1 LTVKKVLWYSHR
13 RVTTLNEGTDLLIGV
28 IVSDPRQYWVAFSL
42 VKGIGA
48 VRFQALLDFFGDPQI
63 AWNAPTEALK
73 EAGLSEKVIENLVKL
88 RSSVNLDK
96 VWEQLGSKGIN
107 VLIKTDEGYPRR
119 LRDLDQPPPVIY
131 LVGEL
136 KSEDEWSV
144 AVVGTRRVTGYGRQV
159 AEDVAGTLARNG
171 ITVISGLARGVDSI
185 AHQAALQAGGRTIA
199 VLGCGLDRI
208 YPPENKRL
216 AEQIVANGALIS
228 DYSPGTPPEA
238 SNFPPRNRL
247 ISGLS
252 LAVVIVE
259 AGQTSGALIT
269 AAFAAD
275 QGREVFAVPGNITS
289 PGSKGTNR
297 LIRDGA
303 QPLLHPEQIL
313 EELELTM
320 VAEHRTAR
328 VVLPADAVE
337 AQLFKTLGPE
347 PLHIDEIRSRTDL
360 PIEKVT
366 ATLTL
371 MELKGMVRQ
380 LGGMQYISLREVNE
394 EYRYNDKIAS

>member
-1 LTVKKVLWYSHR
+1 MSET
-13 RVTTLNEGTDLLIGV
+13 
-28 IVSDPRQYWVAFSL
+28 RQYWVAFSL

-48 VRFQALLDFFGDPQI
+48 VRFQALLNFFGDPQI
-63 AWNAPTEALK
+63 AWGAPTEALR
-73 EAGLSEKVIENLVKL
+73 EAGLSEKVIENVVEL
-88 RSSVNLDK
+88 RSAINLDQ
-96 VWEQLGSKGIN
+96 VWDQLEAKGIT
-107 VLIKTDEGYPRR
+107 VLIQTDENYPRR
-119 LRDLDQPPPVIY
+119 LQELEQPPPVLY
-131 LVGEL
+131 MLGEL
-136 KSEDEWSV
+136 TSEDEWAV
-144 AVVGTRRVTGYGRQV
+144 AVVGTRRVTAYGRQV
-159 AEDVAGTLARNG
+159 AEDIAGTLARNG
-171 ITVISGLARGVDSI
+171 ISVISGLARGIDSI
-185 AHQAALQAGGRTIA
+185 SHQAALHAGGRTIA
-199 VLGCGLDRI
+199 VMGSGLDRI
-208 YPPENKRL
+208 YPPENRRL
-216 AEQIVANGALIS
+216 AEQIAAHGALIS
-228 DYSPGTPPEA
+228 DYPPGTPPEG

-275 QGREVFAVPGNITS
+275 QGREVFAVPGNISS

-303 QPLLHPEQIL
+303 QPLLHPEQVL
-313 EELELTM
+313 EALELTM
-320 VAEHRTAR
+320 VAEQRTAR

-337 AQLFKTLGPE
+337 AQLFEALGRE

-366 ATLTL
+366 ATLAL

-380 LGGMQYISLREVNE
+380 VGGMQYIVLRELKE
-394 EYRYNDKIAS
+394 TYRDNDKIAS